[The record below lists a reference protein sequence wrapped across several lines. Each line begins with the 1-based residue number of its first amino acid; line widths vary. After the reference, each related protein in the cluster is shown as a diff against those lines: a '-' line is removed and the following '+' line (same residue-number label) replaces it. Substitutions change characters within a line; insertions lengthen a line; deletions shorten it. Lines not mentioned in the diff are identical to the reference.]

1 MPTATAHRHFRQRG
15 ATTADGAM
23 LLADDVLALDLDADS
38 VIVSACNSKRGNTYA
53 IPIVARHYPD

>member
-1 MPTATAHRHFRQRG
+1 
-15 ATTADGAM
+15 M
-23 LLADDVLALDLDADS
+23 LLDDDVLALDLDADS